1 MGNLYKKIILEIH
14 IKSLHGITNRDISL
28 ESHWKGVTL
37 QMAVVVGC
45 HFVFNVRKSYKMLS
59 FGNVHQMAGD
69 VLFVL
74 KKSENHLAL
83 LHIIMGEHYLN
94 YDHS

>member
-1 MGNLYKKIILEIH
+1 MLR
-14 IKSLHGITNRDISL
+14 ITNRNISL

-45 HFVFNVRKSYKMLS
+45 HFVFKVKKSYKMPS

-83 LHIIMGEHYLN
+83 MIRNGQDCYVMIRRGK
-94 YDHS
+94 D

>member
-1 MGNLYKKIILEIH
+1 MNIH
-14 IKSLHGITNRDISL
+14 IKSLLRITNRDISL

-45 HFVFNVRKSYKMLS
+45 HFVFKVRKSYKMPS

-83 LHIIMGEHYLN
+83 TYN
-94 YDHS
+94 NPQ